1 MKANQ
6 RKQLREKSTAELDVL
21 ARDAAKTLFN
31 MRNNKSTGEVEKTHL
46 YVQLRRD
53 IARAKTL
60 IREKNAQAAAK

>member
-1 MKANQ
+1 MKANK
-6 RKQLREKSTAELDVL
+6 RKELKEKSVAELEVIT
-21 ARDAAKTLFN
+21 RDATRTLFN

-60 IREKNAQAAAK
+60 ISQKTAAAK